1 MDKRLQIL
9 QALYAE
15 GDDREQAHRLL
26 QEDPA
31 LWEEY
36 QALSEAK
43 FHLDHRRRQRPDP
56 LVLDAIL
63 AAASGEAPAVG
74 LGRRPDRRP
83 IPRGALRFRSFGVV
97 TVVLVM
103 VMLAGAG
110 VWQVLQPN
118 GSPLPDVPA
127 REHVLSEAAP
137 TAAPPPAV
145 AVPDAVISDTPLP
158 EALPAQAL
166 TAVAP
171 VPAPDPGSVAPA
183 KPSAAVAARAAVPE
197 ADEETL
203 DWDASDEVR
212 ELRRRVAMLEAGVEQ
227 NWDTPA
233 LPLEQL
239 PSVPSGTSGS
249 RFRQVGRQQP
259 HP

>member
-1 MDKRLQIL
+1 AVRAAQPAPHDGRHAPEGCPEGRHERRHEGVVVPMDKRLQIL

-118 GSPLPDVPA
+118 GS
-127 REHVLSEAAP
+127 
-137 TAAPPPAV
+137 
-145 AVPDAVISDTPLP
+145 
-158 EALPAQAL
+158 
-166 TAVAP
+166 
-171 VPAPDPGSVAPA
+171 
-183 KPSAAVAARAAVPE
+183 
-197 ADEETL
+197 
-203 DWDASDEVR
+203 
-212 ELRRRVAMLEAGVEQ
+212 
-227 NWDTPA
+227 
-233 LPLEQL
+233 
-239 PSVPSGTSGS
+239 
-249 RFRQVGRQQP
+249 
-259 HP
+259 